1 MIKHAS
7 LCLAI
12 AAGLVSASAI
22 AAEDPIV
29 TRKAIMSSVGA
40 AAGAGGGML
49 KGEIPFDPKIAALS
63 LRTMRAAAYSVGD
76 YFPAGSETG
85 METTASPKIWEDM
98 AGFNEKLA
106 KFRADADAAAE
117 SKPETVEAFKT
128 AFGSVAEN
136 CKGCHEAYRVKK
148 N

>member
-1 MIKHAS
+1 MIKYVS
-7 LCLAI
+7 L
-12 AAGLVSASAI
+12 GLVLAVGCVSATAS

-29 TRKAIMSSVGA
+29 TRKAIMQSVGA

-49 KGEIPFDPKIAALS
+49 KGEIPFNPAVATLS
-63 LRTMRAAAYSVGD
+63 LRTMRAAAHSYGSF
-76 YFPAGSETG
+76 FPEGSDTG

-98 AGFNEKLA
+98 AGFSEKLA
-106 KFRADADAAAE
+106 KFQADADAA
-117 SKPETVEAFKT
+117 VEAKPADLESFKT
-128 AFGSVAEN
+128 AFGSVAQN